1 MSLTTS
7 NLPQLYKQ
15 GFTLHLQQPNKL
27 GAIPCVIPPQVDM
40 EEQKHLQPRSAPP
53 TPNLYTRTLNNAV
66 LTASLHY
73 PGDAGCL
80 TMCVMAKALH
90 LTRPL
95 SISACVSFSHTWF
108 PRP

>member
-1 MSLTTS
+1 MCHT
-7 NLPQLYKQ
+7 
-15 GFTLHLQQPNKL
+15 
-27 GAIPCVIPPQVDM
+27 IPGGYGRA
-40 EEQKHLQPRSAPP
+40 EAPP
-53 TPNLYTRTLNNAV
+53 AQERPPHTPNLYTRTLNNAV

-108 PRP
+108 QRP